1 MKRYSQRS
9 GHTAMAE
16 LNVTPLL
23 DLAFVLLIIFIIT
36 TPLLENHLAIDLSTG
51 PRLNS
56 QPLDP
61 KSIRT
66 VSIGACSS
74 PQTFAV
80 SRFQP
85 ARALAVAAK
94 RSGSSSRYLSS
105 RRISTPFQK
114 RRSAPAAP
122 VQIETSRDV
131 APCTRASRPATAWSC

>member
-36 TPLLENHLAIDLSTG
+36 TPLLTSNIPVQLPTG
-51 PRLNS
+51 SRNNN

-66 VSIGACSS
+66 VSINSTGQIYLDAK
-74 PQTFAV
+74 PVDLPVLEQELITFKSITPDAAV
-80 SRFQP
+80 VVR
-85 ARALAVAAK
+85 
-94 RSGSSSRYLSS
+94 
-105 RRISTPFQK
+105 
-114 RRSAPAAP
+114 
-122 VQIETSRDV
+122 
-131 APCTRASRPATAWSC
+131 

>member
-36 TPLLENHLAIDLSTG
+36 TPLLTSNIPVQLPTG
-51 PRLNS
+51 SRNDN

-66 VSIGACSS
+66 VSIDRTGQIYLESKPVELPVLEQELIQFKNAVPDGAVVVHADKSLRYE
-74 PQTFAV
+74 QVFDV
-80 SRFQP
+80 VDVLK
-85 ARALAVAAK
+85 RAKIDRMNLENV
-94 RSGSSSRYLSS
+94 
-105 RRISTPFQK
+105 TP
-114 RRSAPAAP
+114 
-122 VQIETSRDV
+122 
-131 APCTRASRPATAWSC
+131 